1 MDSGQ
6 FLYTV
11 INDTLD
17 RELDRKRNLEAKV
30 MSLFRLW
37 IFLLTTFTTI
47 IVFLLNYNSDAIRS
61 LVALNSYWLIFFI
74 LIFCI
79 IAFILLH
86 ILYLMTRMAG
96 ISFGISDKDDIG
108 FKRNEIDDMITSQI
122 NSLYSGACKQ
132 LNSSIEDYDKH
143 NKKVGELIKKSL
155 PTINKLLITLFI
167 ILVLLTLIMIVI

>member
-11 INDTLD
+11 ISDTLD

-47 IVFLLNYNSDAIRS
+47 IVFLMNYNSDVIRS
-61 LVALNSYWLIFFI
+61 LVAVSSYWLSFFI
-74 LIFCI
+74 VIFCV
-79 IAFILLH
+79 IAFILSRL
-86 ILYLMTRMAG
+86 LYLMVSMAAA
-96 ISFGISDKDDIG
+96 SFGISDKDEIG
-108 FKRNEIDDMITSQI
+108 FKSSEIDSMITSEI

-132 LNSSIEDYDKH
+132 LNSSIKDYDKH
-143 NKKVGELIKKSL
+143 NKKIGESIKESL
-155 PTINKLLITLFI
+155 PRINKLLIALFV